1 LSSAAEVGLRDQR
14 RQSGIPM
21 ITAAGHDWVPG
32 NLAASLALSEA
43 GDRATEVE
51 IGYFILGKG
60 ETNGLSGGTMAST
73 IVAALEPGFAWRGG
87 AW

>member
-1 LSSAAEVGLRDQR
+1 
-14 RQSGIPM
+14 M
-21 ITAAGHDWVPG
+21 ITALGYGWVPG
-32 NLAASLALSEA
+32 NFTEALALSEA
-43 GDRATEVE
+43 GDRATKVE